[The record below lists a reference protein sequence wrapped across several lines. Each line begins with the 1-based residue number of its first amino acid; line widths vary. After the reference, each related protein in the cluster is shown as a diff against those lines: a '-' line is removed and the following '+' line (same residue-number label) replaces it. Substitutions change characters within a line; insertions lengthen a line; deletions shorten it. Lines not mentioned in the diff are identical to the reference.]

1 MNRNIIDAIG
11 TLLKRHPFYLNDPYS
26 NENSLRSAR
35 YWSIE
40 EYVKNLFA
48 DTFHFT
54 NRTEKIS
61 RWGDVFH
68 IGNAINP
75 PDLMLRG
82 GDAIEI
88 KNVYIP
94 ERINE
99 DTYAIDIYGYKTK
112 YLYSPLVLNTVYPR
126 QKLFVDD
133 PLVTNS
139 CCKAEKWTEKDII
152 YAVGVS
158 KGKQLTHF
166 CMVYGCDYCASS
178 EHYKKIL
185 QEMRARLQDI
195 PNFDFNLSYERELGR
210 ISAIDPTGTTRLN
223 LRNMWHIENPWS
235 FFRYVYR
242 PNRNAKFNFMCIIRN
257 EKFFRFRN
265 SSKLLAWREICSDL
279 IIEQVRIKDPD
290 NPNRMNDALLI
301 RYEI

>member
-1 MNRNIIDAIG
+1 MYI
-11 TLLKRHPFYLNDPYS
+11 
-26 NENSLRSAR
+26 
-35 YWSIE
+35 
-40 EYVKNLFA
+40 KNLFA
-48 DTFHFT
+48 DTFHVADKT
-54 NRTEKIS
+54 ERTC

-68 IGNAINP
+68 IGNSTNP

-88 KNVYIP
+88 KNIYIP
-94 ERINE
+94 KR
-99 DTYAIDIYGYKTK
+99 
-112 YLYSPLVLNTVYPR
+112 YSRPGLNDPLILNTVYPR

-139 CCKAEKWTEKDII
+139 CRKAERWTEKDII

-158 KGKQLTHF
+158 KGKQLTHL
-166 CMVYGCDYCASS
+166 CMVYGIDYCASAK
-178 EHYKKIL
+178 HYKNIL
-185 QEMRARLQDI
+185 LEMRSKLKDI
-195 PNFDFNLSYERELGR
+195 PNIRFGDEREPGR
-210 ISAIDPTGTTRLN
+210 VNAIDPTGATRLD

-242 PNRNAKFNFMCIIRN
+242 PNPNARFNFMCIIRN
-257 EKFFRFRN
+257 EKLSRFRN
-265 SSKLLAWREICSDL
+265 GDNLFAWREICPSL

-290 NPNRMNDALLI
+290 ASGQLNDALLI